1 MSTNRN
7 LLTSPVGSIQ
17 FMAAENPV
25 KQSKSDDKMV
35 YTIKLALDVK
45 KDAAFLAQ
53 VAEIND
59 AKVVTAQTYRGKV
72 EETKALL
79 ATGKALVSANSNFK
93 PEIYD
98 NKGNKLDEA
107 PMFFGDSTGTA
118 QMIVQPWK
126 GDKGGTINLIGIIV
140 HSVENAEGT
149 EGSTTG
155 GSDRE
160 SRLAQLRAAVEA
172 ATK

>member
-25 KQSKSDDKMV
+25 KQSKGDDKLV
-35 YTIKLALDVK
+35 YTVKLALDNK
-45 KDAAFLAQ
+45 KDKAFLAA
-53 VAEIND
+53 VSEIND
-59 AKVVTAQTYRGKV
+59 AKVVTAQSYRGKV
-72 EETKALL
+72 QAIKDLL
-79 ATGKALVSANSNFK
+79 ATGKSLVSANSNFK
-93 PEIYD
+93 PIIYD
-98 NKGNKLDEA
+98 ASGNELEEA
-107 PMFFGDSTGTA
+107 PSFFADSTGTA

-126 GDKGGTINLIGIIV
+126 GDKGGTINLIGIII
-140 HSVENAEGT
+140 HEITTPEGT
-149 EGSTTG
+149 AGTT
-155 GSDRE
+155 DRE

>member
-17 FMAAENPV
+17 FMAANTAV
-25 KQSKSDDKMV
+25 KQSKSDDKQV

-45 KDAAFLAQ
+45 KDKDFLAQ
-53 VAEIND
+53 VSEIND
-59 AKVVTAQTYRGKV
+59 AKVVTSQTYRGKV
-72 EETKALL
+72 QETKDLL
-79 ATGKALVSANSNFK
+79 ATGKALVSANSNYK

-98 NKGNKLDEA
+98 SKGNKLEEA

-118 QMIVQPWK
+118 QMIVQPWV
-126 GDKGGTINLIGIIV
+126 GDKGGTINLMGIII

-149 EGSTTG
+149 EGSSS

-160 SRLAQLRAAVEA
+160 GRLAQLRAAVEA